1 MEIKLT
7 NVTFSYEKVNYKPKE
22 IFNKLSIKFNEG
34 INCII
39 GDNGSGK
46 TTLLDIINGDL
57 KHKSGKVIKSTDRIG
72 YVREIPLFVND
83 TVRQELVYSLLEHEH
98 KMSEK
103 RLYDA
108 LIMVGLDINLMDSR
122 ISKLTLS
129 QKRLLDLACSLI
141 YNPKI
146 LLIDNLTQDL
156 NYIDKK
162 NIIKL
167 VKMLKNRYNKLI
179 IIASNDLEFVHK
191 VADKICVL
199 YDKKLVLEGSK
210 YEVFQNEKLLNQ
222 YSLSVPSIIKFENL
236 VLKKKGI
243 KLGYRDEIND
253 LIKDI
258 FRNTY

>member
-1 MEIKLT
+1 MEIKISNL
-7 NVTFSYEKVNYKPKE
+7 NYAYEKINYKPKE
-22 IFNKLSIKFNEG
+22 IFSKLNIKFNEG

-39 GDNGSGK
+39 GDNGQGK

-57 KHKSGKVIKSTDRIG
+57 KHKSGKVIKSTDKIG
-72 YVREIPLFVND
+72 YVKETPLFVTD
-83 TVRQELVYSLLEHEH
+83 TVREELIYNLIEHDH
-98 KMSEK
+98 KVSEK

-108 LIMVGLDINLMDSR
+108 LLMVGLDSNLMDSK
-122 ISKLTLS
+122 ISTLTYS
-129 QKRLLDLACSLI
+129 QKRLLDLACAII
-141 YNPKI
+141 YNPRV

-156 NYIDKK
+156 SDVDKK

-167 VKMLKNRYNKLI
+167 VRLLKKRYDKLI

-191 VADKICVL
+191 VADKIIVL
-199 YDKKLVLEGSK
+199 YDKRVVLEGTK
-210 YEVFQNEKLLNQ
+210 YDVFKNEKLLKQ
-222 YSLSVPSIIKFENL
+222 YNLSVPNIIKFENL
-236 VLKKKGI
+236 VLDKKGI